1 MIVNVTEI
9 SNDYYIDYDY
19 IDYDVDYNNFHN
31 YY

>member
-9 SNDYYIDYDY
+9 SNDYHIDYDY
-19 IDYDVDYNNFHN
+19 INDIDYDVDYNN